1 MTHAEKIKRLE
12 ALMTEPL
19 VCEFHE
25 LAAEIEAWERLQ
37 FPIALPSI
45 GSAMNFRRNQM
56 GENQKEISGRAGMSL
71 NRWKI
76 LESGKVEPSIADAR
90 KLHKIGIPASVIL
103 QENSFIEP
111 RAVFVLQMRHAV

>member
-1 MTHAEKIKRLE
+1 MKYAEKIKRLE
-12 ALMTEPL
+12 SLMTDPL

-25 LAAEIEAWERLQ
+25 LAAEIDAFERLR

-45 GSAMNFRRNQM
+45 GSAMNFRRSQM
-56 GENQKEISGRAGMSL
+56 GENQKEISVRAGMSL

-103 QENSFIEP
+103 QENSILAQPDIE
-111 RAVFVLQMRHAV
+111 

>member
-12 ALMTEPL
+12 ELMIEPL

-25 LAAEIEAWERLQ
+25 LAAEIDAWERLR

-56 GENQKEISGRAGMSL
+56 GENQKEVSVRAGMSL

-103 QENSFIEP
+103 QENDEP
-111 RAVFVLQMRHAV
+111 IHGGENT

>member
-1 MTHAEKIKRLE
+1 MTHAKKIERLE
-12 ALMTEPL
+12 ELMSEPL

-25 LAAEIEAWERLQ
+25 LAAEIDALERQ
-37 FPIALPSI
+37 RYPFALPSI
-45 GSAMNFRRNQM
+45 GTAMNFRRNQM
-56 GENQKEISGRAGMSL
+56 GENQKEISTRAGMSL

-103 QENSFIEP
+103 QENESGHP
-111 RAVFVLQMRHAV
+111 TNGADGAPDSK